1 MPCQV
6 PRSRNPHRRKGWEAC
21 KTQPQA
27 AAAEAA
33 PSKQEQACLAA
44 ASDKANNGEVTVLSS
59 EFSQANV
66 AVMPLC
72 SSMAITWEPS
82 LNLASSRCAASAL
95 QASAR
100 VGAT

>member
-1 MPCQV
+1 V
-6 PRSRNPHRRKGWEAC
+6 PRSRNPHRRKGWQAC
-21 KTQPQA
+21 KTQPPT

-33 PSKQEQACLAA
+33 PSKQEQACLAT

-59 EFSQANV
+59 EFSQANG

-72 SSMAITWEPS
+72 ASMEITWEPS
-82 LNLASSRCAASAL
+82 LNPASSRCVASDL